1 MERFKSLARAS
12 ESAPS
17 PVTDSALH
25 YRPDIDGLRAV
36 AVIATMWF
44 HFAPSTLPGGF
55 IGVDI
60 FFVISGYLIT
70 GVIGTELSN
79 GSFSFGRF
87 YARRIKRILPA
98 LCLVLV
104 TVAALGWILLLAD
117 EYTDLGKQILAAGGF
132 SSNILLMV
140 ETGYFNPISEN
151 MPLRHLW
158 SIGVEEQFYI
168 AWPLILVLCWRARW
182 RLVSITTL
190 LGLCSLALSL
200 WISPHDGVAAFY
212 SPLTRLWELLAGA
225 GLSLYHQCSRPTE
238 KDRPSTLFGVSRIL
252 FILGCALLIAGFVFI
267 HPFDP
272 FPGWRALIPVIGAG
286 LIIAA
291 RTPSRAHNYLLEN
304 PLMVGIGLISYPLY
318 LWHWP
323 LFSYATILSSG
334 EPSAQVRWLVLGATI
349 TLSVATYYCCEIP
362 IRRGRARL
370 WKVVAPLLSLAAVS
384 AFGGSVYLANGFP
397 HRPAALPVSTA
408 GLAATYAGS
417 CAALTQDP
425 TYPDDW
431 CYPFLS
437 QHPASVLLLGDSLSA
452 PYSAML
458 TELARTHPFSFKQFA
473 RGQCTALLNYGPS
486 PCREL
491 LDKVLHQDFI
501 KDVTTVILALD
512 WRAYVHGKHYLA
524 FKNAPDDTAESFA
537 IALRTTLDYWEKLGK
552 RVVIFY
558 SPPQG
563 MNVEAC
569 KPRPFSITDPTS
581 CRYTRRQAEARDADY
596 RLRLAEIIGQRS
608 HLRYFDPVPSLCA
621 DTTCMVTHGAEY
633 MYRDTVR
640 SETDPPFI
648 WNHLSQYGAEYLARA
663 SRNQL
668 IKVIGPR
675 EER

>member
-12 ESAPS
+12 DSAPS

-132 SSNILLMV
+132 SSNIVLIM
-140 ETGYFNPISEN
+140 EAGYFNPISDT
-151 MPLRHLW
+151 MPLLHLW
-158 SIGVEEQFYI
+158 SLGVEEQFYI
-168 AWPLILVLCWRARW
+168 IWPLILVFCWRSRR
-182 RLVSITTL
+182 RLFSITIL
-190 LGLCSLALSL
+190 LVLCSLTYSMERT
-200 WISPHDGVAAFY
+200 PHDGIQTFY
-212 SPLTRLWELLAGA
+212 SPLSRVWELLVGA
-225 GLSLYHQCSRPTE
+225 VIAICHHTWPRRQTIPMPHL
-238 KDRPSTLFGVSRIL
+238 VSIPAIS
-252 FILGCALLIAGFVFI
+252 FILGCSLLMVGFLCI
-267 HPFDP
+267 HPLDP
-272 FPGWRALIPVIGAG
+272 FPGWRALLPVCGTG

-291 RTPSRAHNYLLEN
+291 RTQCQMQQRILSNR
-304 PLMVGIGLISYPLY
+304 LMVGIGLISYPLY
-318 LWHWP
+318 LWHWS
-323 LFSYATILSSG
+323 LLSYATILSSG
-334 EPSAQVRWLVLGATI
+334 PPSGEVTWVIIGGTVLLSII
-349 TLSVATYYCCEIP
+349 TYACVELP
-362 IRRGRARL
+362 IRRGHPMP
-370 WKVVAPLLSLAAVS
+370 WKVIAPFVSLVATS
-384 AFGGSVYLANGFP
+384 AFGGCVYIYKGFP
-397 HRPAALPVSTA
+397 DRTAALPVSTESRGA
-408 GLAATYAGS
+408 PYAGS

-425 TYPDDW
+425 NYQDDW
-431 CYPFLS
+431 CNPRLPQS
-437 QHPASVLLLGDSLSA
+437 PPTILLLGDSLSA
-452 PYSAML
+452 PYASML
-458 TELARTHPFSFKQFA
+458 MELTKTAPFSFRQFA
-473 RGQCTALLNYGPS
+473 RGQCTALLNYGP
-486 PCREL
+486 PQCREL
-491 LDKVLHQDFI
+491 LDRVLRQDFI
-501 KDVTTVILALD
+501 KDISTVIIALD
-512 WRAYVHGKHYLA
+512 WRAYVYGKHYIVL
-524 FKNAPDDTAESFA
+524 KNAPNESAEAFATA
-537 IALRTTLDYWEKLGK
+537 LQTTLDYWERLGK

-563 MNVEAC
+563 MNLDAC
-569 KPRPFSITDPTS
+569 IPRRFSLTDPAA

-596 RLRLAEIIGQRS
+596 RLRLAEIIGQRPNV
-608 HLRYFDPVPSLCA
+608 RYFDPVPSLCG